1 MASALDVK
9 TILIGSFPPGV
20 ESIVDWEDH
29 PGNHIGAIAETI
41 ANKLLPSVDEL
52 ALEVNPITCV
62 KNQSRWERDLAITS
76 PRITTAQR
84 RAVILSRLR
93 EVGSVVT
100 IPLVQSVIAP
110 LLDMADASDLV
121 VIESDRD
128 ALRTEHTYVW
138 AGSQS
143 ISSTPS
149 NVTIHVTDDA
159 LVSYAG
165 AQLDIKLTCADLS
178 LLSVTLTGP
187 DSATATVAAGNIGRG
202 ALTAQWIRVYFPSVK
217 GAAVGGVFGGNWTIE
232 FALSSGT
239 GTVTDLGL
247 FVEGLGR
254 DSTKHDGLG
263 AAVYH
268 WGVMVEESKIG
279 PNADLVAAR
288 SALQRIHYAC
298 RPVSLLRRSVGAGA
312 LAEGDY
318 AAIPGDPNSLP
329 NASIPGVA

>member
-41 ANKLLPSVDEL
+41 AGELLPSVDEL

-62 KNQSRWERDLAITS
+62 KNQARWERDLSITS
-76 PRITTAQR
+76 PRNTVALR

-93 EVGSVVT
+93 EIGSVVT

-110 LLDMADASDLV
+110 LLDMQDASALV

-138 AGSQS
+138 SGSQA
-143 ISSTPS
+143 INSTPS
-149 NVTIHVTDDA
+149 NVSIHVADDA
-159 LVSYAG
+159 AVSYAG

-178 LLSVTLTGP
+178 LLSVSLTSP
-187 DSATATVAAGNIGRG
+187 DAVTVTVAAGNIGRG
-202 ALTAQWIRVYFPSVK
+202 TVTAQWIRVYFPTIA
-217 GAAVGGVFGGNWTIE
+217 GADVGGVFGGNWTVTLTL
-232 FALSSGT
+232 ASGS

-263 AAVYH
+263 AAIYH

-279 PNADLVAAR
+279 ANADLIAAR
-288 SALQRIHYAC
+288 QALQRIHYAC
-298 RPVSLLRRSVGAGA
+298 RPVSLLCRSVGPGA
-312 LAEGDY
+312 LAAGDY
-318 AAIPGDPNSLP
+318 ATIPGDPNSLP